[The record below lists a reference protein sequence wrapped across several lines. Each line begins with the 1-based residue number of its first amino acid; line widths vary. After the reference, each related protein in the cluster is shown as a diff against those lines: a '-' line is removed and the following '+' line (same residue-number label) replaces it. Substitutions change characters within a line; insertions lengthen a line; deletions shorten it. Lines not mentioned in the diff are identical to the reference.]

1 MVISMMENY
10 IELLKRNE
18 IVYKEYQKNVKH
30 IGEVYAVITS
40 KGYAI
45 AQIAGINYHG
55 GQACRIFSKL
65 YKEIPTN
72 IEEIIKEKEDWL
84 NNIQLSG
91 MAHWRVKQA
100 IKLGVYEVPKDFKM
114 PKYYRDCS
122 SFRGRPA
129 PCKYWAVRDYEGKI
143 LLFKDYVLNILHKKI
158 KDNSWKKDFLKLNS
172 ASFFNGPALIEAL
185 ESGFSLEN
193 WKPTDFNREATDII
207 KEELNL

>member
-1 MVISMMENY
+1 MMENY

-55 GQACRIFSKL
+55 GQICRIFSKL
-65 YKEIPTN
+65 FKEIPTN

-100 IKLGVYEVPKDFKM
+100 IKLGMYEVPEEFKI
-114 PKYYRDCS
+114 PKYYRFCS
-122 SFRGRPA
+122 AFKGGSASF
-129 PCKYWAVRDYEGKI
+129 KYWCICDYQGDI
-143 LLFKDYVLNILHKKI
+143 VFLNTFIEKILHKRL
-158 KDNSWKKDFLKLNS
+158 KDNSWKQDFLKLNS
-172 ASFFNGPALIEAL
+172 ASFSNGPALIEKL
-185 ESGFSLEN
+185 ENGFSLEK
-193 WKPTDFNREATDII
+193 WKPTDIDKDPIEII
-207 KEELNL
+207 KEKEYK